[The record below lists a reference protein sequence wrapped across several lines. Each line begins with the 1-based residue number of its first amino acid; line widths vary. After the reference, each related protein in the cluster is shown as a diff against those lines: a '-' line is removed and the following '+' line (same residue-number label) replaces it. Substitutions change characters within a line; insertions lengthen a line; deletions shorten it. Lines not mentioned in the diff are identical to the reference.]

1 MSKTPL
7 PPLAQSQKLMDML
20 FDPQIADNPYNF
32 VMTVFPWGQPGTPL
46 ANHKGPREWQKQE
59 LLQIADFVHENRKLM
74 YAGLDPK
81 VYKSATAS
89 GRGVGKSALV
99 AWLSLWQMSCHFG
112 STTIVSANTA
122 EQLNTKTFG
131 EIGKWYV
138 MLPNKFWFER
148 LQTKVTPAPWLLAQM
163 EKPRHQG
170 GYETDT
176 QYNYVS
182 GQLWNEDDP
191 HSFAGAHNENGMMV
205 IFDEAS
211 GIPENIWVVT
221 RGFFTEKS
229 PYRFWF
235 AFSNPRSGSGPFFDC
250 FHGDKGQWRT
260 RQVDAL
266 TIDGLDNSE
275 LQEIINKYGP
285 DSREARVEVRGEFPQ
300 QGDRQFISR
309 AVVAD
314 ACDRELEKSDDQAPL
329 AIGVDPAR
337 FGDDHTV
344 ICFRRGRDARSI
356 PPVVMKGV
364 DNMVVANKIAHLI
377 DQFDP
382 DGVFVDAGAGSGII
396 DRLRE
401 MGYKIWEVN
410 FGTASTDS
418 RYFDHRTEL
427 WQNMKDWLPG
437 AMLDKHNRD
446 LNDQLC
452 WPEFE
457 FMGRE
462 DKIKLE
468 SKEKMKKR
476 KLRSPDHADALAVT
490 FHAKLGRKDINTA
503 RKKVGRKNRLYDG
516 VGADIDFG

>member
-7 PPLAQSQKLMDML
+7 PNLAQSQKLMDML
-20 FDPQIADNPYNF
+20 FDPDIADNPYSF
-32 VMTVFPWGQPGTPL
+32 VMAVFPWGEKGTPL
-46 ANHKGPREWQKQE
+46 ANHKGPRDWQKDE
-59 LLQIADFVHENRKLM
+59 LERVHKFVVENRKRIA
-74 YAGLDPK
+74 AGLDPL

-99 AWLSLWQMSCHFG
+99 AWLSLWHMSCHFG
-112 STTIVSANTA
+112 STTIISANTA
-122 EQLNTKTFG
+122 EQLTTKTFG
-131 EIGKWYV
+131 EVGKWYT

-148 LQTKVTPAPWLLAQM
+148 LQTKIEPAPWMKEQM
-163 EKPRHQG
+163 GKDISQG
-170 GYETDT
+170 GYRTDT

-182 GQLWNEDDP
+182 GQLWNDDDP
-191 HSFAGAHNENGMMV
+191 HSFAGAHNDNGMMV

-211 GIPENIWVVT
+211 GIPESIWVVT

-235 AFSNPRSGSGPFFDC
+235 AFSNPRSGTGPFYDC
-250 FHGDKGQWRT
+250 FHGDKANWYT

-266 TIDGLDNSE
+266 SIKDLDSSE
-275 LQEIINKYGP
+275 LQEIIEKYGP

-309 AVVAD
+309 QVVAD
-314 ACDRELEKSDDQAPL
+314 ACDRQLDKYDDDAPL
-329 AIGVDPAR
+329 LIGVDPAR

-356 PPVVMKGV
+356 PPVVMKNC
-364 DNMVVANKIAHLI
+364 DNMEVANKIAHLI

-382 DGVFVDAGAGSGII
+382 DGVFIDMGAGSGII

-401 MGYKIWEVN
+401 MGHKIWEVN
-410 FGTASTDS
+410 FGSASTDH
-418 RYFDHRTEL
+418 RYFDHRTEI

-437 AMLDKHNRD
+437 AMLDKFNRD
-446 LNDQLC
+446 LCDQMC
-452 WPEFE
+452 WPEYE

-490 FHAKLGRKDINTA
+490 FHTKIARKDKLAA
-503 RKKVGRKNRLYDG
+503 RNSTRRKNRTYGG
-516 VGADIDFG
+516 VGSDIDFG

>member
-20 FDPQIADNPYNF
+20 FDPELADNPYNF
-32 VMTVFPWGQPGTPL
+32 VMTVFPWRQPGTPL
-46 ANHKGPREWQKQE
+46 ANESGPRDWQKDE
-59 LLQIADFVHENRKLM
+59 LLQIHAHIVENRKRV
-74 YAGLDPK
+74 ARGEDPK

-99 AWLSLWQMSCHFG
+99 AWLNLWHMSCHFG
-112 STTIVSANTA
+112 STAIVSANTA
-122 EQLNTKTFG
+122 EQLTTKTFG
-131 EIGKWYV
+131 EIGKWYT

-148 LQTKVTPAPWLLAQM
+148 LQTKIMPAPWMESQM
-163 EKPRHQG
+163 GKPRDQG
-170 GYETDT
+170 GYDTDI

-191 HSFAGAHNENGMMV
+191 HAFAGAHNPNGMMV
-205 IFDEAS
+205 TFDEAS
-211 GIPENIWVVT
+211 GIPESIWVVT

-229 PYRFWF
+229 IYRFWL
-235 AFSNPRSGSGPFFDC
+235 AFSNPRSGQGAFFDC
-250 FHGDKGQWRT
+250 FHIDKPNWYT
-260 RQVDAL
+260 RQVDAMS
-266 TIDGLDNSE
+266 IKGLDNAE
-275 LQEIINKYGP
+275 LQEIIDKYGP

-309 AVVAD
+309 AVVAE
-314 ACDRELEKSDDQAPL
+314 ACTRQLDRSDDNAPL

-356 PPVVMKGV
+356 PPVVMKNA
-364 DNMVVANKIAHLI
+364 DNMEVANKVAHLI
-377 DQFDP
+377 DQFNP
-382 DGVFVDAGAGSGII
+382 EGVFIDAGAGSGII

-410 FGTASTDS
+410 FGTASVDQ

-427 WQNMKDWLPG
+427 WQAMKDWLPG
-437 AMLDKHNRD
+437 SMLDPYNRD
-446 LNDQLC
+446 LADQLC

-462 DKIKLE
+462 DKLKLE

-490 FHAKLGRKDINTA
+490 FHAKLSRSDFNSS
-503 RKKVGRKNRLYDG
+503 RKKVGRKNRVVGG
-516 VGADIDFG
+516 VGGDVDFG

>member
-1 MSKTPL
+1 
-7 PPLAQSQKLMDML
+7 MDML
-20 FDPQIADNPYNF
+20 FDPNIADNPYNF
-32 VMTVFPWGQPGTPL
+32 VMAAFPWKQKGTPL
-46 ANHKGPREWQKQE
+46 EHYSGPREWQEAE
-59 LLQIADFVHENRKLM
+59 LKQIAAHVVQNRRLV
-74 YAGLDPK
+74 AQGLDPK

-99 AWLSLWQMSCHFG
+99 SWLALWQMSCHFG

-122 EQLNTKTFG
+122 DQLTTKTFG
-131 EIGKWYV
+131 EIGKWYT

-148 LQTKVTPAPWLLAQM
+148 MQTMIRPAPWMEQQM
-163 EKPRHQG
+163 AKDRSQG
-170 GYETDT
+170 GYQTDT
-176 QYNYVS
+176 QYNYIS

-191 HSFAGAHNENGMMV
+191 HSFAGAHNDKGMML

-211 GIPENIWVVT
+211 GIPEAIWVVS

-229 PYRFWF
+229 VYRFWF
-235 AFSNPRSGSGPFFDC
+235 NFSNPRSGSGPFFDC
-250 FHGDKGQWRT
+250 FHSDKANWHT
-260 RQVDAL
+260 RQVDAM
-266 TIDGLDNSE
+266 TIKGLDNSE
-275 LQEIINKYGP
+275 LQEIIDKYGA

-309 AVVAD
+309 GVVAE
-314 ACDRELEKSDDQAPL
+314 ACERQLDKADDQAPL
-329 AIGVDPAR
+329 VIGVDPAR

-356 PPVVMKGV
+356 PSIVMKNA
-364 DNMVVANKIAHLI
+364 DNMEVANRIAHI
-377 DQFDP
+377 IGQFDP
-382 DGVFVDAGAGSGII
+382 DAVFIDAGAGSGII

-410 FGTASTDS
+410 FGTASTDQ

-437 AMLDKHNRD
+437 SQLDKFNRD
-446 LNDQLC
+446 LADQLC
-452 WPEFE
+452 WPEYE

-490 FHAKLGRKDINTA
+490 FHAKISRKDHA
-503 RKKVGRKNRLYDG
+503 ASRKKMGRKNSTYGG
-516 VGADIDFG
+516 VGSDIDFG

>member
-1 MSKTPL
+1 
-7 PPLAQSQKLMDML
+7 MDML
-20 FDPQIADNPYNF
+20 FDPKIADNPYHF
-32 VMTVFPWGQPGTPL
+32 VMAVFPWGQKGTPL
-46 ANHKGPREWQKQE
+46 ENYQGPREWQKDE
-59 LLQIADFVHENRKLM
+59 LLRIADFIVQNRKLVA
-74 YAGLDPK
+74 AGLDPK

-99 AWLSLWQMSCHFG
+99 SWLSLWQMSCHFG

-122 EQLNTKTFG
+122 DQLTSRTFG
-131 EIGKWYV
+131 EIGKWFT

-148 LQTKVTPAPWLLAQM
+148 NMTMIRPAPWLEQQM
-163 EKPRHQG
+163 GKAKEQG
-170 GYETDT
+170 GYQTDT

-191 HSFAGAHNENGMMV
+191 HSFAGAHNDKGMML

-211 GIPENIWVVT
+211 GIPENIWVVS

-229 PYRFWF
+229 VYRFWF
-235 AFSNPRSGSGPFFDC
+235 AFSNPRSGTGPFFDC
-250 FHGDKGQWRT
+250 FHGDKHNWHT

-266 TIDGLDNSE
+266 SIKGLDSSE
-275 LQEIINKYGP
+275 LQEILDKYGA

-309 AVVAD
+309 QVVAE
-314 ACDRELEKSDDQAPL
+314 ACDRQLDKADDDAPL
-329 AIGVDPAR
+329 LIGVDPAR

-356 PPVVMKGV
+356 PPIVMKNC
-364 DNMVVANKIAHLI
+364 DNMEVANKIAHII

-382 DGVFVDAGAGSGII
+382 DGVFIDMGAGTGII

-418 RYFDHRTEL
+418 RYFDHRTEI

-437 AMLDKHNRD
+437 SMLDPHNRD

-452 WPEFE
+452 WPEYE

-468 SKEKMKKR
+468 SKDKMKKR

-490 FHAKLGRKDINTA
+490 FHAKVARKDRNVA
-503 RKKVGRKNRLYDG
+503 RKNVKKTRTYGG
-516 VGADIDFG
+516 VGSDIEFG